1 MKSVIRGAG
10 YVLAH
15 TPDMVLHNGTTQT
28 TERIVNPDSEY
39 LKELPSHIRSF
50 EQAVAYWPNQ
60 VYIGNKTPDELA
72 AVAQPWCDKECD
84 CHERY
89 GKFGQMMP
97 QNEFLLLMQACD
109 VFDLVEL
116 EAEFVAANREAL
128 AAKQSRYMGRTIDPN
143 SEIVTTCGSTE
154 AMMAAMMT
162 VTNPGDKV
170 VIFSPFYENYG
181 ADTILSGA
189 EPIYVPL
196 TPPDFRFD
204 PNVLEDAFR
213 QHPKALVLC
222 NPSNPCGKVFTR
234 EELETIAALAAKY
247 DVYVITDEVYEH
259 IVYAP
264 HRHTYFAALP
274 GMWERTISCSSL
286 SKTYSI
292 TGWRLG
298 YIIAPPEIIDRAKK
312 VHDFLT
318 VGAAAPLQEAVIP
331 GLKFGQEYYDDLLA
345 KYTHKKELFLK
356 GLDDLHIIHND
367 PEGAYYVLLD
377 ISEFGYDSDLKFCE
391 DLARLVGVGAVPGSS
406 FFREPVNHLIRF
418 HFAKKDETLLNALN
432 HLESLRS
439 KIPSRKRN

>member
-1 MKSVIRGAG
+1 MQRLSERTASFTDSVIRRMTRISLQYGAVNLSQG
-10 YVLAH
+10 FPDFEPPKEILDRLA
-15 TPDMVLHNGTTQT
+15 Q
-28 TERIVNPDSEY
+28 
-39 LKELPSHIRSF
+39 
-50 EQAVAYWPNQ
+50 VAYEDYHQYSITW
-60 VYIGNKTPDELA
+60 G
-72 AVAQPWCDKECD
+72 AQD
-84 CHERY
+84 
-89 GKFGQMMP
+89 F
-97 QNEFLLLMQACD
+97 
-109 VFDLVEL
+109 
-116 EAEFVAANREAL
+116 REAL
-128 AAKQSRYMGRTIDPN
+128 AAKQSRYMGRAIDPN
-143 SEIVTTCGSTE
+143 GEIVVTCGSTE

-162 VTNPGDKV
+162 VINPGDKV

-196 TPPDFRFD
+196 VPPDFHFD
-204 PNVLEDAFR
+204 ANVLEDAFR

-264 HRHTYFAALP
+264 HRHTYFATLP

-318 VGAAAPLQEAVIP
+318 VGAAAPMQEAVIP
-331 GLKFGQEYYDDLLA
+331 GLKFGQDYYDDLLA

-356 GLDDLHIIHND
+356 GLDDLHIVHND
-367 PEGAYYVLLD
+367 PEGAYYVLMD
-377 ISEFGYDSDLKFCE
+377 ISRFGYDSDLKFCE

-418 HFAKKDETLLNALN
+418 HFAKKDETLLAALN
-432 HLESLRS
+432 RLESLKD
-439 KIPSRKRN
+439 KIPARG